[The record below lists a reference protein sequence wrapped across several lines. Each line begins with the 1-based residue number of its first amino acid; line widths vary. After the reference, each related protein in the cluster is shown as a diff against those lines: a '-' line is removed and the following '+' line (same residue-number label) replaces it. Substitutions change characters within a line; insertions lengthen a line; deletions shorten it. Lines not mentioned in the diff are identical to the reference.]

1 MPLLC
6 ASFSVAAAAS
16 PPEIATP
23 AVFFKKKKTAK
34 SVKAS
39 LDIFKKNLLCFISK
53 AERRRERERER
64 ERVNEKI
71 FFWSKP
77 KRKGNE
83 VKESF

>member
-6 ASFSVAAAAS
+6 ASFSVAAAS

-39 LDIFKKNLLCFISK
+39 LDIFKKNLLSSLLYIRS
-53 AERRRERERER
+53 REKKRERER